1 MHYLIIFGTRPEA
14 IKLAPLVEEFRND
27 PTCKLTTI
35 VTGQHREMLDQVLEI
50 FDIVPDLD
58 LNIMNNA
65 SYMEEVVSTILLKLT
80 KLLAKIKPDI
90 VIVHGDTATTLAA
103 ALAAYFN
110 KIKIAHIE
118 AGLRTFNIF
127 SPWPEEGNRKMVG
140 TITDFHFAPTSISR
154 DNLLNEGCPLK
165 GSLL

>member
-1 MHYLIIFGTRPEA
+1 
-14 IKLAPLVEEFRND
+14 
-27 PTCKLTTI
+27 
-35 VTGQHREMLDQVLEI
+35 MLDQVLEI

-65 SYMEEVVSTILLKLT
+65 SSMEEVVSTILLKLT

-118 AGLRTFNIF
+118 AVCGHLIF
-127 SPWPEEGNRKMVG
+127 FHLGQRKEIG
-140 TITDFHFAPTSISR
+140 R
-154 DNLLNEGCPLK
+154 WLEQ
-165 GSLL
+165 